1 MMRNYAMNSGMN
13 ADLFRDERSVAAIRQ
28 QRMKLQQQQQALQA
42 AEQLG
47 KAGKGLGGSPDFVQD
62 AAKNAMQQ

>member
-1 MMRNYAMNSGMN
+1 MSAELLRDMRSMMI
-13 ADLFRDERSVAAIRQ
+13 LRQ

-47 KAGKGLGGSPDFVQD
+47 KASKGLGGAPDFVQD
-62 AAKNAMQQ
+62 AAKNAMQPQPQ